1 MLYRCW
7 IAYKYKPLLILLNNI
22 FLNNVI
28 FILVSKCIIFINVL
42 LFILLNIQFFL
53 FYKTYFKINM
63 KQ

>member
-28 FILVSKCIIFINVL
+28 FILVSKFIIFINVL
-42 LFILLNIQFFL
+42 LFILLNIPFF
-53 FYKTYFKINM
+53 YFTKHIL
-63 KQ
+63 K